1 MADGNEIDV
10 GIVVGAVADE
20 DSAKEA
26 VNKLSKG
33 VLSTLKDGYIPVP
46 AELKVPIKGASKE
59 LLEAQEKVVA
69 QWDKTFKKGFSSSK
83 KNMNELVDA
92 YMEFERLAKEQ
103 NKMKSA
109 PVKKIA
115 ALMKEQIQE
124 YSAKRSAERPERI
137 TKKSKST
144 NGKSGRVGKSNRTT
158 SIDKYEQEP
167 PIKIPAKSR
176 TKVRTPEHATEATLK
191 DTKYLGPYPSGL
203 SKQSWQSL
211 KEERPKNRRSLT
223 TKIVGIKKADEY
235 ADKIFKEGKL
245 YDTDAIRSRNKK
257 VFTEKEQAKGISKAA
272 LGEAVKLL
280 GDIERGHEDK
290 SAIDAHSEL
299 IQGSYA
305 LTKQAESSILDN
317 SLAAVDAVIGRY
329 YKNDGSIELGGDD
342 YPKGEGPGHDLGIEV
357 IKNTL
362 DIVKQELSG
371 VAGEDA
377 EFQRQLKELAK
388 IDPKEAEKL
397 LSGGAKLSQDQNT
410 ILKQVLSQLK
420 LNNNVLITNRSS
432 DASTVTTQLN
442 PIKTLTEKILTQN
455 KVEGASERVADD
467 KEVKASRTLI
477 DTARLDASTGF
488 NTDSK
493 ADLLINKQEKNS
505 KILGKDVHGTL
516 NDILSKIGTKQEGD
530 DTSASSQTSE
540 IPLLQIISDNVQALR
555 DGLVGKQK
563 KSKKSKSNPIGFDT
577 SSVEGFEKSLRNVMH
592 IRNDRNLPAIVEKSL
607 VKVLNSLVPVS
618 ALPIPVKDKNDKEI
632 TRTLD
637 KGVTKGAN
645 LWEYAETKERNRQDE
660 EDRITAN
667 AKANEEMLYEAAA
680 KSNEFKYG
688 IRTPKVIELGG
699 LTETVEKTFPDK
711 LKSILGGFGDK
722 LEKIFG
728 GKRPSSANAAQILQ
742 MSEEERAKETAARLE
757 KYGKTRGRDLSDT
770 GAKSQ
775 YRYSQSLWSG
785 DARVGRNSNLFQ
797 DIELTE
803 GIGKV
808 DTNAILS
815 ELKSAIEKNM
825 FSAQTGGGF
834 FSNLI
839 GPITGYLGMPS
850 LEKSRAE
857 VDGLNQ
863 VMADVREQ
871 VISILNEISGK
882 EATLKAMEDQGQA
895 VFNSEG
901 KLVRGSAEAQNLFTD
916 LENQKDTL
924 RSALMEVQNIDAV
937 VASCK
942 GNVHEILQRLGF
954 VMPELQKQNLMIQ
967 NINAGLDKNGKA
979 LKFQTRTAEILN
991 YSFQLMARSIGQ
1003 MWKNWM
1009 SMLNPL
1015 NGIKKLFA
1023 DFASYDT
1030 KWQRTMN
1037 VIKYNIR
1044 RIVRPFMEWL
1054 AQQFVNIIGLVNALI
1069 RGIGKAFGQD
1079 WDLFDQSAANA
1090 EKMREELEEAKN
1102 VSAGFDELHDIS
1114 GEVNGG
1120 DPAMDLMGDI
1130 YTPQWDELYEK
1141 IEKIGESIGNV
1152 FKIFEGKN
1160 FWKWLIIAGGALLGL
1175 LALRWLIRLFSK
1187 KNPLQSVA
1195 DGLSF
1200 LEKAV
1205 GWALLI
1211 WAFTE
1216 FTKALTDF
1224 IKCIQDAEWYEIVG
1238 ALVTLGVAFGILAG
1252 AIALLELSTKHFG
1265 TSTGQLF
1272 GLAALVGV
1280 FSLFVDALSP
1290 FLECIKDLFME
1301 SDNAWDAIGI
1311 LVAALGAL
1319 VGAFAALAAGEYAV
1333 GWVSNWLNLDW
1344 TKLAGLAAVVGV
1356 FSLFV
1361 AALTPFIETIASI
1374 PDGQKIETI
1383 VGTFGA
1389 LVAAFIALAIGV
1401 GKVSKAFTAMDW
1413 SAIGQLAVVALVF
1426 DVFMMS
1432 LIPFVH
1438 ALEGVEFATLAGGAI
1453 LIAAA
1458 FLSLGAAISWMAPA
1472 LQMLNWNSLL
1482 QGLALMGAMVGII
1495 WVLKEFIL
1503 ALKDLSSEQLGVG
1516 LAVLAGSIAAVTV
1529 AIGALAIIFTGLV
1542 TTGIGAAAIAL
1553 LALVVAA
1560 FALMINAVANMI
1572 TAMGEAGDGIKLI
1585 LEGIATVITSI
1596 GEQIANIYQTIG
1608 DAIIGIVN
1616 AIGDSISKV
1625 FQTVGDVIVG
1635 VVDAI
1640 AKGIETVLSPILDFI
1655 DSIIEKITDLATTI
1669 AHEIGETIR
1678 TIVKTTGDVILGI
1691 IEALIGAIPTLL
1703 NSILNFVRQ
1712 IGPAIETSVNSIMRT
1727 ITRLINFMVSG
1738 IEYMVNLVVSGINGI
1753 ISAVNSVS
1761 QYVGITIPR
1770 VSKVSIPRFIPQYE
1784 QGTNYVPNDGL
1795 AYLHKGEAVIPKKYN
1810 TPYQAGLTSEERA
1823 YMEQMMSTMR
1833 SLDSTMKQGISVN
1846 GQFVQRGSDL
1856 VAVVNRTKSQTGADL
1871 LSNVSYAR

>member
-1 MADGNEIDV
+1 MADGNEIDI
-10 GIVVGAVADE
+10 GIVVGAVADKN
-20 DSAKEA
+20 SAKDA
-26 VNKLSKG
+26 VNELAKG
-33 VLSTLKDGYIPVP
+33 ALSTLKDGYIPVP
-46 AELKVPIKGASKE
+46 VELKVPIKGASKE
-59 LLEAQEKVVA
+59 LLKAQEKVVS
-69 QWDKTFKKGFSSSK
+69 QWDKTFKEGFSSSK
-83 KNMNELVDA
+83 KDMNELVDI
-92 YMEFERLAKEQ
+92 YLEFKRLAKAER
-103 NKMKSA
+103 KTSSG
-109 PVKKIA
+109 PVKKIT
-115 ALMKEQIQE
+115 ALMGEQVQE
-124 YSAKRSAERPERI
+124 YNNQRKLKRAEQVAK
-137 TKKSKST
+137 T
-144 NGKSGRVGKSNRTT
+144 NKDLEKRKNKSNRTSNVDT
-158 SIDKYEQEP
+158 SSRVSKREP
-167 PIKIPAKSR
+167 AVKIPAKSR
-176 TKVRTPEHATEATLK
+176 TNVKTPEHVTETTLKETKYQGSYRSGLSRMTAQSIKEELPRELASLKTKIVSPKQVETLVEEAAQRGKNNKVVTYEDVYNATLK
-191 DTKYLGPYPSGL
+191 ESAKILGGVEKGRY
-203 SKQSWQSL
+203 
-211 KEERPKNRRSLT
+211 KEEG
-223 TKIVGIKKADEY
+223 V
-235 ADKIFKEGKL
+235 
-245 YDTDAIRSRNKK
+245 
-257 VFTEKEQAKGISKAA
+257 EQHK
-272 LGEAVKLL
+272 
-280 GDIERGHEDK
+280 D
-290 SAIDAHSEL
+290 L
-299 IQGSYA
+299 IQGSFMLNEA
-305 LTKQAESSILDN
+305 MGKPLVNAISGAMAMTMN
-317 SLAAVDAVIGRY
+317 RY
-329 YKNDGSIELGGDD
+329 FKNDGNIELGGDE
-342 YPKGEGPGHDLGIEV
+342 YAKGEGPGHDLGVEV

-362 DIVKQELSG
+362 DIVKQKLSG
-371 VAGEDA
+371 AVGEDA
-377 EFQRQLKELAK
+377 EFQRQIKELAK

-397 LSGGAKLSQDQNT
+397 LSGGVKLSQDQNT

-420 LNNNVLITNRSS
+420 LNNNVLITNRNS
-432 DASTVTTQLN
+432 DTSTVTTQLN

-477 DTARLDASTGF
+477 DAAKMDASTGF

-505 KILGKDVHGTL
+505 RILGKDVHGTL

-530 DTSASSQTSE
+530 NTSVSSQTSE

-555 DGLVGKQK
+555 DGLVGKQT

-607 VKVLNSLVPVS
+607 AKIQLPGLLAALNPQRGL
-618 ALPIPVKDKNDKEI
+618 IPVKNTE
-632 TRTLD
+632 RTLD
-637 KGVTKGAN
+637 KGVTQGAN

-722 LEKIFG
+722 LEKIFSN
-728 GKRPSSANAAQILQ
+728 KPSSANAAQILQ
-742 MSEEERAKETAARLE
+742 MSESERAKETAARLE

-815 ELKSAIEKNM
+815 ELKGAIEKNM

-834 FSNLI
+834 LSNLI
-839 GPITGYLGMPS
+839 GPMTGYLGMPS

-857 VDGLNQ
+857 IDGLNQ

-901 KLVRGSAEAQNLFTD
+901 KMVRGSAEAQNLFTD

-924 RSALMEVQNIDAV
+924 RSALIEVQNIDAV

-954 VMPELQKQNLMIQ
+954 VMPELQKQNLIIQ

-1003 MWKNWM
+1003 MWKNWL

-1130 YTPQWDELYEK
+1130 YTPQWDELYKK

-1152 FKIFEGKN
+1152 FKVFEGKN
-1160 FWKWLIIAGGALLGL
+1160 FWEWLIIAGGALLGL
-1175 LALRWLIRLFSK
+1175 LALKWLIRLFSK

-1238 ALVTLGVAFGILAG
+1238 ALITLGVAFGILAG
-1252 AIALLELSTKHFG
+1252 AIALLELSTKSFG

-1389 LVAAFIALAIGV
+1389 LVTAFIALAIGV

-1413 SAIGQLAVVALVF
+1413 SAIGQLAVVALIF

-1432 LIPFVH
+1432 LIPFIH
-1438 ALEGVEFATLAGGAI
+1438 ALEGVEFGTLAGGAI

-1482 QGLALMGAMVGII
+1482 QGLVLMGAMVGVI

-1560 FALMINAVANMI
+1560 FALMIDAVANMI

-1596 GEQIANIYQTIG
+1596 GEQITNIYQTIG

-1810 TPYQAGLTSEERA
+1810 TPYQAGLTSEERE
-1823 YMEQMMSTMR
+1823 YMQQMI
-1833 SLDSTMKQGISVN
+1833 STMKSLDGTMRQGITVN
-1846 GQFVQRGSDL
+1846 GQFTQRGSDL